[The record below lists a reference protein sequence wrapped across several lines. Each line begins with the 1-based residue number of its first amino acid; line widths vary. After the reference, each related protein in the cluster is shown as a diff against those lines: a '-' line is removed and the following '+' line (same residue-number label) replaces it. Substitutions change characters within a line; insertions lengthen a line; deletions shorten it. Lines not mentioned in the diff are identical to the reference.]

1 MVRRLSK
8 EQKKKAMVRYLK
20 QLGTLFNKFL
30 DTSAEKTKAKASRGK
45 WAFSLLST

>member
-20 QLGTLFNKFL
+20 QLGTLFNQFL
-30 DTSAEKTKAKASRGK
+30 DTSAEKTKAKPSRGK
-45 WAFSLLST
+45 WDLSPSPT